1 MTGGTSIKSFLR
13 SSRTRLKRSIL
24 QSRQLVVHLD
34 ADLYSSTLYALAYLH
49 RRLLRPGTVLIFDEF
64 DCGIGEFQAFA
75 DYVSSYRV
83 NYRLIVRTEDFAQ
96 VAIEITSPPQTPQ
109 Q

>member
-1 MTGGTSIKSFLR
+1 M
-13 SSRTRLKRSIL
+13 
-24 QSRQLVVHLD
+24 HLD
-34 ADLYSSTLYALAYLH
+34 ADLYSSTLYALTYMH
-49 RRLLRPGTVLIFDEF
+49 RLLRPGTVLIFDEF

-83 NYRLIVRTEDFAQ
+83 NYRLIVRTQDFAQ
-96 VAIEITSPPQTPQ
+96 VAIEITPQPQTPQ